1 MSLNSILFVIMNG
14 LTYGALLFMC
24 AAGFTLVYGLMR
36 VVNMAHGSFYLFGS
50 FMSYM
55 VLKWTGNWYL
65 AILGGAVSVGIL
77 AFLVKTTLYARAFG
91 NSMHGTLL
99 TLGLSYVIID
109 SCLAIFGAQPMNIKA
124 DPAIDR
130 GINIGFMTY
139 PGVRLFILLIA
150 VIEAILLYYLIKKTR
165 LGQLVRAGV
174 DDKEMVM
181 ALGININRIFTAVFV
196 MAGILVGIG
205 GALGGSFQSFQV
217 GSTEGN
223 IQIYSLMVVIIGG
236 QGSLAGAAIGAL
248 LIGLVD
254 SFTKAFIPDIS
265 TVVVF
270 AVMMFVLAFRPQGI
284 LGKAGRQR

>member
-1 MSLNSILFVIMNG
+1 MNG

-24 AAGFTLVYGLMR
+24 ASGFTLVYGLMR

-55 VLKWTGNWYL
+55 ALKLTGNWYL
-65 AILGGAVSVGIL
+65 AILAGALSVGVL
-77 AFLVKTTLYARAFG
+77 AFLVKTTLYAKGF
-91 NSMHGTLL
+91 
-99 TLGLSYVIID
+99 SYVIID
-109 SCLAIFGAQPMNIKA
+109 SCLAIFGAQPMTIKA
-124 DPAIDR
+124 DALINR
-130 GINIGFMTY
+130 GVFIGFMTY
-139 PGVRLFILLIA
+139 PGVRLFILLVA
-150 VIEAILLYYLIKKTR
+150 VVEAIILFFIIKKTR

-181 ALGININRIFTAVFV
+181 ALGVNINRIFTAVFV

-217 GSTEGN
+217 GATEGN

-236 QGSLAGAAIGAL
+236 QGSLVGAAIGAL

-284 LGKAGRQR
+284 LGKRGRQR